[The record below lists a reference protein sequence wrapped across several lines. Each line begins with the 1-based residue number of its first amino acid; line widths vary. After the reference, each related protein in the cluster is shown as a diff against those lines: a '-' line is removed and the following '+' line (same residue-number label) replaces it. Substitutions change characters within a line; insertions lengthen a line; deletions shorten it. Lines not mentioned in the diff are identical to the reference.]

1 MIQFKHIMSYAYRHN
16 PYIWPVLASVAFI
29 VVMGL
34 YGWRRRTLP
43 GALPFVVLMLF
54 LAPMTLGAALE
65 LAAVEVPAK
74 MFWARF
80 QAAWRLPA
88 ATAALCF
95 ALDYAGLG
103 RWLTRR
109 SLVLL
114 AIPLLVSWGLMATN
128 DAHHLIWQSFSVE
141 GHVRLVLS
149 REAWILTGYA
159 YLLTIVGLAVLLWL
173 FVRSPQQRWPVA
185 LCLGGQVA
193 TRVAYF
199 LEAINAI
206 PSSPIDLIILVTP
219 FTVALYAVA
228 LFHFQLFDLSSI
240 ARGTVIEQMYEGML
254 VLDTQQRIIDLNPA
268 AEKILELPAAHARQ
282 RTVAQALPAYPHLG
296 AWLADLQAGQ
306 SEISRG
312 TGRAAQ
318 VYTLHRSTLKDRRGV
333 LLGYLVLFQDVT
345 EEKQAQARLV
355 EQQRA
360 MAILEE
366 RERLA
371 RELHDGQ
378 AQVLGYVKM
387 RAQVARELLAQ
398 GQAAEV
404 DAYLANLIAVA
415 QDAHADVREYLL
427 GVKAA
432 GAPELAFLDALQ
444 RYLHQFSQNYGIC
457 TELHVLPDFGDVEPT
472 AQLQLLRIIQEALTN
487 ARKHAHAS
495 QIRIEA
501 SVQAGQACFTIQ
513 DDGQGFDPGQLADNG
528 PTFGLRFM
536 RKRAEEVGG
545 SLEVHSAPG
554 QGTHVIVRVPLRS
567 LEVGR

>member
-1 MIQFKHIMSYAYRHN
+1 MTLPYHYT
-16 PYIWPVLASVAFI
+16 PYIWPVLASAAFI
-29 VVMGL
+29 AAMGV
-34 YGWRRRTLP
+34 YGWRRRSVP
-43 GALPFVVLMLF
+43 GALPFVILMLF
-54 LAPMTLGAALE
+54 LAPMTLGAAFE
-65 LAAVEVPAK
+65 LAAVEVAAK
-74 MFWARF
+74 IFWARF
-80 QAAWRLPA
+80 QAAWRLPVT
-88 ATAALCF
+88 TAALCF

-109 SLVLL
+109 SLALL
-114 AIPLLVSWGLMATN
+114 ALPPLVALGLMVTN
-128 DAHHLIWQSFSVE
+128 DAHHWMWQAFSVE

-149 REAWILTGYA
+149 RESWILTGYA
-159 YLLTIVGLAVLLWL
+159 YLLTLAGLVALLWL
-173 FVRSPQQRWPVA
+173 FVRSPLHRWPVA
-185 LCLGGQVA
+185 LCMCGQIL
-193 TRVAYF
+193 TRAAYLF
-199 LEAINAI
+199 ESANVLPFI
-206 PSSPIDLIILVTP
+206 PMDLVTLVTP

-228 LFHFQLFDLSSI
+228 LFRLKLFDLSAI
-240 ARGTVIEQMYEGML
+240 ARGMMIEQMYEGML

-268 AEKILELPAAHARQ
+268 AEKILELPAARARQ
-282 RTVAQALPAYPHLG
+282 RTLAQVLPDYAHLVG
-296 AWLADLQAGQ
+296 WLADPQAGQ

-318 VYTLHRSTLKDRRGV
+318 VYTLHRSELQDPRGV
-333 LLGYLVLFQDVT
+333 LLGHMVLFQDVT
-345 EEKQAQARLV
+345 EQKHAQARLV

-360 MAILEE
+360 MAMLEE

-404 DAYLANLIAVA
+404 DAYLANLVAVA

-432 GAPELAFLDALQ
+432 GAPELAFLDALE
-444 RYLHQFSQNYGIC
+444 RYLHQFSQNYGLR
-457 TELHVLPDFGDVEPT
+457 TELHVPPDLGDVEPT

-495 QIRIEA
+495 RIHIEA

-513 DDGQGFDPGQLADNG
+513 DDGQGFDPGQLAGNG

-545 SLEVHSAPG
+545 SLELHSTPG
-554 QGTHVIVRVPLRS
+554 QGTRVVVRVPLRK
-567 LEVGR
+567 